1 MHKKPFK
8 KTARKRTQNSLP
20 LVLAG
25 MGLIIFG
32 AAAAFI
38 VFEETNSNQ
47 AQAQVGEV
55 LPQTVNYPA
64 PELQLLDVNG
74 QVVDL
79 KAYAGQVVLLNNW
92 ATWCPPCRAEM
103 PTLQAYHTAHQEQE
117 FTVIAVEAGDPIEQ
131 VRLFV
136 DEYGLTFPVW
146 VDTHQQ
152 ALAVFR
158 NMALPNS
165 YVIDQAGQVRL
176 AWNGA
181 ISLETLE
188 KYVTP
193 LLEE

>member
-1 MHKKPFK
+1 MHKKPLK
-8 KTARKRTQNSLP
+8 KTGRKRTQNSLP

-32 AAAAFI
+32 VAAAII
-38 VFEETNSNQ
+38 VFEETNRNQ
-47 AQAQVGEV
+47 AQAQAGEV
-55 LPQTVNYPA
+55 LPQIVNYPA
-64 PELQLLDVNG
+64 PELQLVDVNG
-74 QVVDL
+74 QTVDL
-79 KAYAGQVVLLNNW
+79 KAYTGQVVLLNNW

-103 PTLQAYHTAHQEQE
+103 PALQVYHTAHQEQG
-117 FTVIAVEAGDPIEQ
+117 FTVVAVEAGDPIEQ
-131 VRLFV
+131 VRQFV

-146 VDTHQQ
+146 VDTRQQ
-152 ALAVFR
+152 ALAAFR

-165 YVIDQAGQVRL
+165 YVMDRAGQVRL

-181 ISLETLE
+181 ISLETLD